1 MIHKFYVNIFV
12 FFAESENQSVAKNP
26 NDMMPI
32 NTSDVF
38 NDHQKNHTEMM
49 DMAETDAI
57 VALDTK
63 GNQSSVDNHKVS
75 ITTTISDGSKKPNK
89 DDFPEEENMCNSS
102 ASETVNG
109 GQLASCEQNE
119 LGSTAVIAQ
128 DMQENLPLI
137 NIQEV
142 SNSNSALDSF
152 KSKSD
157 DVVIVFE
164 MGAIT
169 TTEIIAALNE
179 IQPPTDNQVMPPTNM
194 IPNDSKESR
203 QDALDSKEANNMFK
217 ASVSEMGANT
227 TTEII
232 AALNESQPPTDY
244 QVVASESTNSNDLKE
259 SCEDAMDSNEEK
271 DMLKP
276 FVSEILNEEQTS
288 VEKQNEMDPNVTTD
302 REESITRAR

>member
-1 MIHKFYVNIFV
+1 
-12 FFAESENQSVAKNP
+12 
-26 NDMMPI
+26 MMPI

-75 ITTTISDGSKKPNK
+75 ITTTIFDGSKKPNK

-102 ASETVNG
+102 ASETVNC

-142 SNSNSALDSF
+142 SNSNSY
-152 KSKSD
+152 KH
-157 DVVIVFE
+157 
-164 MGAIT
+164 
-169 TTEIIAALNE
+169 
-179 IQPPTDNQVMPPTNM
+179 
-194 IPNDSKESR
+194 
-203 QDALDSKEANNMFK
+203 
-217 ASVSEMGANT
+217 
-227 TTEII
+227 
-232 AALNESQPPTDY
+232 
-244 QVVASESTNSNDLKE
+244 
-259 SCEDAMDSNEEK
+259 
-271 DMLKP
+271 
-276 FVSEILNEEQTS
+276 
-288 VEKQNEMDPNVTTD
+288 DPK
-302 REESITRAR
+302 